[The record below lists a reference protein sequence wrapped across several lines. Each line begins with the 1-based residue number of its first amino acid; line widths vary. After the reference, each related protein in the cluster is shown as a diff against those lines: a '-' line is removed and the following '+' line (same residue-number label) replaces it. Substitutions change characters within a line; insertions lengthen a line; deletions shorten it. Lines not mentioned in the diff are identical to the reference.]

1 MYPSPIS
8 APCKFNYSNWNFL
21 ENICNPVC
29 MYDIYIELYMRNV
42 TSRVSIG
49 NQQSLFVSLTKFHE
63 SRVLLTLH
71 SKSAIL
77 RGICYQPGNWS
88 RTVNARSV
96 DSEYARTG
104 LELKN
109 KRQQVYLSY
118 ALARSL
124 SHPLN
129 PTCALR
135 VEWSGDLEP
144 LSFAVCHKN
153 GALSSLAKLD
163 VLLEI

>member
-42 TSRVSIG
+42 TSRVSIR

-63 SRVLLTLH
+63 SHILLTLH
-71 SKSAIL
+71 SKSANL

-109 KRQQVYLSY
+109 KQ
-118 ALARSL
+118 ATGLAELRSCSL
-124 SHPLN
+124 SLSRSPSG
-129 PTCALR
+129 
-135 VEWSGDLEP
+135 VETWSRFRLP
-144 LSFAVCHKN
+144 FATRMGHFPRWP
-153 GALSSLAKLD
+153 SLTYC
-163 VLLEI
+163 